1 MKQSERVKLARSLGF
16 AGYDKTIDSKCSKPE
31 KYGIRRVRSLQDAI
45 DASPRKTPR
54 KEFRKL
60 GHRYTFRTNDDL
72 FERLQLDF
80 TASAFVSMQDH
91 IVDLIEIGLKT
102 KEKGRSKSEA
112 TTQNDTN
119 SIDEG
124 GADVNV

>member
-1 MKQSERVKLARSLGF
+1 MIQKDRVALAKSLGF
-16 AGYDKTIDSKCSKPE
+16 KGYDKTLDSKCSKPE

-45 DASPRKTPR
+45 DASPRKSPR

-60 GHRYTFRTNDDL
+60 GHRYTFRTNDEL
-72 FERLQLDF
+72 FARLQLDF

-91 IVDLIEIGLKT
+91 LVDLVEIGLRA
-102 KEKGRSKSEA
+102 KEKGRSKNEA

-119 SIDEG
+119 SINERS
-124 GADVNV
+124 ADVK

>member
-1 MKQSERVKLARSLGF
+1 MKQIDRVAIAKILGF
-16 AGYDKTIDSKCSKPE
+16 KGYDKTLDSKCSKPE

-60 GHRYTFRTNDDL
+60 GHRYTFRTNDEL

-91 IVDLIEIGLKT
+91 IVDLVEIGLKA
-102 KEKGRSKSEA
+102 KEKGRSAKEA
-112 TTQNDTN
+112 TISKDTN
-119 SIDEG
+119 SISERS
-124 GADVNV
+124 ADVK